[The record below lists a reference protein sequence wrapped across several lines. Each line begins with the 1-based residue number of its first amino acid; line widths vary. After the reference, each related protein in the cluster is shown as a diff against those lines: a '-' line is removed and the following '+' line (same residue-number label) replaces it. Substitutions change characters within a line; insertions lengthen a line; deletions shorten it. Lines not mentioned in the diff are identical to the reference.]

1 MILQI
6 KGMIT
11 MTESGAPPNATL
23 DNSINIDIEWL
34 QSLQD
39 HYADMAHLYLYLLN
53 DKGQPVTRL
62 SGDFVEKDR
71 MRAAVSTEQVQQ
83 VYDRVMLSNTEDQV
97 VETGGYSNL
106 KIAAIAVRVHGG
118 PSYCWIVCGIIED
131 INDSESILNIH
142 SKLKERDF
150 EASLDFIR
158 QISTKIYEA
167 AYSRVDALAESIK
180 SKSSELQML
189 HDLRK
194 SEIMTEIVSLLD
206 SDEAFEAVCAH
217 LVNYVGSYTDI
228 AHAYILRPNAS
239 GLGIDVLG
247 EFLKEGSQ
255 SLHERVRIDDVL
267 THIKIAGEKPIV
279 ISYKTTLESEP
290 RDWLT
295 SLGLTACVALP
306 VFTNRPNRQVA
317 MYLVFADDAP
327 GRVWDREEIKL
338 FGDAERIIQS
348 ILETR
353 IQKNSLA
360 SSYKSL
366 ESILDNV
373 GTAIYVRDIES
384 GQILFANRQ
393 FKNSFTQEMEDG
405 TIERLF
411 EKDQEVN
418 ARSVSCEVEYTE
430 KKRWYDLNTTYIR
443 WVDGRRVLLCSIFDI
458 TEKKLY
464 QQKIEQQANNDF
476 LTGLYNRMSCERD
489 LARYIEEA
497 KQANSKG
504 ALLYLDLDDFKHIND
519 GLGHQYGDVLLKAI
533 SHCLS
538 RINGVEDSCYRMG
551 GDEFIIIVPYTSMP
565 GMSDILDEIRV
576 VFNKPWFLKGADYY
590 CTCSIGIV
598 TFPDEGDS
606 VQDVIRKADI
616 AMYEAKRSGKN
627 RTAFYSDG
635 TDGDSNKRLDME
647 KSMRDA
653 TFDDYQEFEVYY
665 QPIIDIHKDNI
676 CTGAEALIRWNSSEL
691 GFVSPGDF
699 IPLAEYLGLINPI
712 GNYVL
717 REACLACKSW
727 NENGHPYYKVN
738 VNLSVVQLLQNDVVE
753 MIENIIRE
761 TGINP
766 RNLTL
771 EVTESLAIN
780 DMERMKKILGSI
792 KKLGVRIALDDFGTG
807 YSSLSHIREIPLDVI
822 KVDQSFVKDLA
833 VDQYAQA
840 FVRMVGELADALGV
854 KICVE
859 GIETEEQLRVLD
871 DMNIRLI
878 QGFYFDKPMRKYL
891 FEEKYVVNC
900 PDNMDPPDDFF
911 DPVEELT
918 DEERSILY

>member
-1 MILQI
+1 MTQI
-6 KGMIT
+6 REG
-11 MTESGAPPNATL
+11 SPNTL
-23 DNSINIDIEWL
+23 EHKVDIDSEWL
-34 QSLQD
+34 QTLQD
-39 HYADMAHLYLYLLN
+39 YYADMAGLFLYLLN
-53 DKGQPVTRL
+53 DEGGQITEM
-62 SGDFVEKDR
+62 SGDRVEMDR
-71 MRAAVSTEQVQQ
+71 LKSAISTEQAKQIYERLMHLSAEEQ
-83 VYDRVMLSNTEDQV
+83 VIEDTEFSNVKMAGIVIKFE
-97 VETGGYSNL
+97 G
-106 KIAAIAVRVHGG
+106 IPAI
-118 PSYCWIVCGIIED
+118 CWIVCAVIEGIED
-131 INDSESILNIH
+131 SDSLLNFHTKISEEDFLRSI
-142 SKLKERDF
+142 DF
-150 EASLDFIR
+150 LRI
-158 QISTKIYEA
+158 ISTRV
-167 AYSRVDALAESIK
+167 YSTTYLRVDAIAESVK
-180 SKSSELQML
+180 SKSAELEML
-189 HDLRK
+189 HELRK
-194 SEIMTEIVSLLD
+194 SEFMTDIVSLLD
-206 SDEAFEAVCAH
+206 SDDVFEDICHQMVG
-217 LVNYVGSYTDI
+217 YVGNFADI
-228 AHAYILRPNAS
+228 AHAYVLRPNVS
-239 GLGIDVLG
+239 GTGVDVLG
-247 EFLKEGSQ
+247 EFLKEGKS
-255 SLHERVRIDDVL
+255 SLHGVTKTDDLLKYMKLV
-267 THIKIAGEKPIV
+267 GDKPTV
-279 ISYKTTLESEP
+279 VSYKTRLEQEA
-290 RDWLT
+290 RDWLNG
-295 SLGLTACVALP
+295 LDLTALVALP
-306 VFTNRPNRQVA
+306 IFTSKPNRQVA
-317 MYLVFADDAP
+317 MYVVFADDSP
-327 GRVWDREEIKL
+327 GRMWDRDEIKF
-338 FGDAERIIQS
+338 FGDAERILQS
-348 ILETR
+348 ILEKR

-384 GQILFANRQ
+384 GQILFANRM
-393 FKNSFTQEMEDG
+393 FKNSFANEMEDG
-405 TIERLF
+405 TVERLF
-411 EKDQEVN
+411 ERDKDYN
-418 ARSVSCEVEYTE
+418 GGTSYYEVEYPQ
-430 KKRWYDLNTTYIR
+430 KRKWYDLNTTYIR
-443 WVDGRRVLLCSIFDI
+443 WVDGRRVLLCSIVDI
-458 TEKKLY
+458 TDKKLY

-489 LARYIEEA
+489 LAHFIEDA
-497 KQANSKG
+497 KLNHSKG

-538 RINGVEDSCYRMG
+538 RIDGVENSCYRMG
-551 GDEFIIIVPYTSMP
+551 GDEFIIIIPHSSMRKFN
-565 GMSDILDEIRV
+565 DIIEEIRI

-590 CTCSIGIV
+590 CTTSMGIV
-598 TFPDEGDS
+598 TFPDEGDT
-606 VQDVIRKADI
+606 VQDVIKKADI
-616 AMYEAKRSGKN
+616 AMYEAKRGGKN
-627 RTAFYSDG
+627 RTAFYSDSR
-635 TDGDSNKRLDME
+635 DSDSSRRLDME

-653 TFDDYQEFEVYY
+653 TSDDYKEFEVYY
-665 QPIIDIHKDNI
+665 QPIIDTEKGCI

-717 REACLACKSW
+717 KEACEACKYW

-753 MIENIIRE
+753 TVENIIRE

-840 FVRMVGELADALGV
+840 FVRMVGELADALKV

-878 QGFYFDKPMRKYL
+878 QGFYFDKPMRRYI
-891 FEEKYVVNC
+891 FEEKYVSGYE
-900 PDNMDPPDDFF
+900 DKMDPPADF
-911 DPVEELT
+911 DEPMGELT
-918 DEERSILY
+918 DEDRSILY